1 MVMVIV
7 ADLEIPSVAEELSLN
22 CLREPGAVSSLATG
36 LAKPCRGGAM
46 MGAADVATEVVSA
59 RPPLLMVAGSEDDN
73 GIATGLR
80 PLIDVIEERL
90 KGIKT
95 VSRDLRRLEGHFEQ

>member
-1 MVMVIV
+1 MVVVIV
-7 ADLEIPSVAEELSLN
+7 ADLEIPSVAEELTPN

-36 LAKPCRGGAM
+36 LAKPCRERVM
-46 MGAADVATEVVSA
+46 MGAADVATKVVSA
-59 RPPLLMVAGSEDDN
+59 RSPLLTVAGSEDDN
-73 GIATGLR
+73 GIAAGLR

-95 VSRDLRRLEGHFEQ
+95 VSRYPRRL